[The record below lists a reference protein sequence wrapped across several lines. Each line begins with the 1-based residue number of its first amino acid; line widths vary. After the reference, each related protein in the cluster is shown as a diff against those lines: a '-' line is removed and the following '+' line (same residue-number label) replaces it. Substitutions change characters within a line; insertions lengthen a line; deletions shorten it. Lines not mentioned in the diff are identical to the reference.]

1 VARIPR
7 GKVVTYG
14 QIAAALGDP
23 RQARTVGWAMRNT
36 PQWLD
41 IPWHRVV
48 NGSGGISTRHTIGG
62 LNTQRKLLEDEGIV
76 FNEEG
81 CLDLETYRWRAEG
94 RDKMREELRKLPGVD
109 RLLQEEDMRT
119 LTEKYGHDLT
129 VEAIRQALDLT
140 RQAIMAGQ
148 DCPSTDE
155 LVEVTRAN
163 LEARS
168 RPTLCPV
175 INASG
180 VIIHTNLGRAPL
192 SAEARA
198 AMELAARGYTNLEY
212 DLEAGGRGSRYVH
225 AEELLCWLTGAEAA
239 LVVNNNAGAV
249 LLMLTAL
256 ARGKEVIVSRGHLV
270 EIGGG
275 FRLPEVMRQS
285 GARLVE
291 VGTTNRTYIHD
302 YEEAITEETA
312 LLMRVHRSNFRLTG
326 FVHEPELGELVELG
340 EKKSLPVVDDL
351 GSGALLDTSAY
362 GLAHEPMLQE
372 SIAQGVALVS
382 ASGDKLLGGPQAG
395 VILGRGDLIAR
406 LKRHP
411 LTRALRVDKTTI
423 AGLQATLLHYL
434 KGEAEEKVPIW
445 RMIATPLAAIEGR
458 AMAWSKKLAEAGVAA
473 RVVDGQSTVG
483 GGSLPGETL
492 PTRLVAIQVDSPDEL
507 ARHLRAGDLPIIGR
521 IEDDLFLLDPRT
533 VLAEEDEVL
542 IEAVRQNSL

>member
-1 VARIPR
+1 
-7 GKVVTYG
+7 
-14 QIAAALGDP
+14 
-23 RQARTVGWAMRNT
+23 
-36 PQWLD
+36 
-41 IPWHRVV
+41 
-48 NGSGGISTRHTIGG
+48 
-62 LNTQRKLLEDEGIV
+62 
-76 FNEEG
+76 
-81 CLDLETYRWRAEG
+81 
-94 RDKMREELRKLPGVD
+94 
-109 RLLQEEDMRT
+109 LLQEKAVQALAE
-119 LTEKYGHDLT
+119 EYGHDLT
-129 VEAIRQALDLT
+129 VEAIRQALDLA
-140 RQAIMAGQ
+140 RQNIMAGQ

-155 LVEVTRAN
+155 LVEMIRVN

-168 RPTLCPV
+168 RPTLRPV
-175 INASG
+175 INATG

-212 DLEAGGRGSRYVH
+212 DLEAGRRGSRYVH
-225 AEELLCWLTGAEAA
+225 AEELLCRLTGAEAA
-239 LVVNNNAGAV
+239 LVVNNNAAAV
-249 LLMLTAL
+249 LLILTAL

-275 FRLPEVMRQS
+275 FRMPEVMRQS

-291 VGTTNRTYIHD
+291 VGTTNRTYIND

-326 FVHEPELGELVELG
+326 FVHEPTLGELIELG
-340 EKKSLPVVDDL
+340 EKKGLLVADDL

-362 GLAHEPMLQE
+362 GLAHEPTLQE
-372 SIAQGVALVS
+372 SVAEGVALIS

-395 VILGRGDLIAR
+395 IIVGQEDLIAK

-434 KGEAEEKVPIW
+434 KREAEEKVPIW
-445 RMIATPLAAIEGR
+445 QMIATHIEAIDGR
-458 AMAWSKKLAEAGVAA
+458 AMAWAKKLAEAGVTA
-473 RVVDGQSTVG
+473 RVVDGLSTVG

-492 PTRLVAIQVDSPDEL
+492 STKLVAIQVDSPDEL
-507 ARHLRAGDLPIIGR
+507 ARRLRAGDPPVIGR

-533 VLAEEDEVL
+533 VFGEEEEVL
-542 IEAVRQNSL
+542 IEAIKRAAL

>member
-1 VARIPR
+1 
-7 GKVVTYG
+7 
-14 QIAAALGDP
+14 
-23 RQARTVGWAMRNT
+23 
-36 PQWLD
+36 
-41 IPWHRVV
+41 
-48 NGSGGISTRHTIGG
+48 
-62 LNTQRKLLEDEGIV
+62 
-76 FNEEG
+76 
-81 CLDLETYRWRAEG
+81 
-94 RDKMREELRKLPGVD
+94 MREELRKLPSVD
-109 RLLQEEDMRT
+109 RLLQERSTQALVE
-119 LTEKYGHDLT
+119 EYGHDLT
-129 VEAIRQALDLT
+129 VEAIRQALDLA

-155 LVEVTRAN
+155 LVEMTRVN
-163 LEARS
+163 LGARS
-168 RPTLCPV
+168 RPTLRPV
-175 INASG
+175 INATG

-212 DLEAGGRGSRYVH
+212 DLEAGRRGSRYVH
-225 AEELLCWLTGAEAA
+225 AEELLCQLTGAEAA
-239 LVVNNNAGAV
+239 LVVNNNAAAV
-249 LLMLTAL
+249 LLILTTL
-256 ARGKEVIVSRGHLV
+256 AQGKEVIVSRGHLV

-291 VGTTNRTYIHD
+291 VGTTNRTYIWD

-326 FVHEPELGELVELG
+326 FVHEPTLGELVELG
-340 EKKSLPVVDDL
+340 EKKGLLVVDDL

-372 SIAQGVALVS
+372 SVAQGVALVS

-395 VILGRGDLIAR
+395 IIVGRGDLIAK
-406 LKRHP
+406 LKRHS

-434 KGEAEEKVPIW
+434 KGEAQEKIPVW
-445 RMIATPLAAIEGR
+445 QMIAKSVKAIEGI
-458 AMAWSKKLAEAGVAA
+458 ALAWAEKLAKMGIIA
-473 RVVDGQSTVG
+473 RVVDGWSTVG

-492 PTRLVAIQVDSPDEL
+492 PTKLLAIRVDSPDEL
-507 ARHLRAGDLPIIGR
+507 ANRLRAGNPPVIGR

-542 IEAVRQNSL
+542 IEAIRQSNL

>member
-1 VARIPR
+1 
-7 GKVVTYG
+7 
-14 QIAAALGDP
+14 
-23 RQARTVGWAMRNT
+23 
-36 PQWLD
+36 
-41 IPWHRVV
+41 
-48 NGSGGISTRHTIGG
+48 
-62 LNTQRKLLEDEGIV
+62 
-76 FNEEG
+76 
-81 CLDLETYRWRAEG
+81 
-94 RDKMREELRKLPGVD
+94 
-109 RLLQEEDMRT
+109 LLQEGAAQALAE
-119 LTEKYGHDLT
+119 EYGHDLT
-129 VEAIRQALDLT
+129 VEAIRQALDLA
-140 RQAIMAGQ
+140 RQNIMAGQ

-155 LVEVTRAN
+155 LVEMTRVN

-168 RPTLCPV
+168 RPTLRPV
-175 INASG
+175 INATG

-212 DLEAGGRGSRYVH
+212 DLEAGRRGSRYVH
-225 AEELLCWLTGAEAA
+225 AEELLRWLTRAEAA
-239 LVVNNNAGAV
+239 LVVNNNAAAV
-249 LLMLTAL
+249 LLILTAL

-291 VGTTNRTYIHD
+291 VGTTNRTYIGD

-326 FVHEPELGELVELG
+326 FVHDPTLGELVELG
-340 EKKSLPVVDDL
+340 EKKGLLVVDDL
-351 GSGALLDTSAY
+351 GSGALLDTSVY
-362 GLAHEPMLQE
+362 GLAHEPTLQE
-372 SIAQGVALVS
+372 SVADGVALVS

-395 VILGRGDLIAR
+395 IILGRRDLIAK

-445 RMIATPLAAIEGR
+445 QMIAAPVEAVERRAIAWTEKLAAAGIT
-458 AMAWSKKLAEAGVAA
+458 AE
-473 RVVDGQSTVG
+473 VVDGRSTVG

-492 PTRLVAIQVDSPDEL
+492 PTKLLAIRVDSPDEL
-507 ARHLRAGDLPIIGR
+507 ANRLRAGDPPVIGR
-521 IEDDLFLLDPRT
+521 IEDDLLLLDPRA

-542 IEAVRQNSL
+542 IETIKSRV